1 MGNCIHIIAF
11 DIPSP
16 PNYGGVIDVFY
27 RIKALHEIGVKI
39 YLHNFVYGSR
49 KESKE
54 LEKYCEKVFYY
65 PRKKWV
71 FDLRNPYIVSS
82 RSNKSLLANLVK
94 DNNPILFEALH
105 SCYFLDHPK
114 LKNRVK
120 MVRMHNIE
128 HDYYKLLAG
137 AEPNI
142 LKKIYFTFESIL
154 LHRFERK
161 LAHASLIFAI
171 SSKDEAQLKQ
181 SFGAKVKL
189 LPAFHGN
196 QKVESKPG
204 MGNYCLYHGKLSVAE
219 NHQAAMFLVQEVFS
233 NMDIPLI
240 IAGDGIQASL
250 QQAANGYKHIQ
261 LKDGISPQEI
271 DELILN
277 AQINVLPTFQPT
289 GIKLKLVNVLYK
301 GRFLVVNNAMVSET
315 GVEEACIILDNPQK
329 MADGIKNLMTQ
340 SFSEEDLTKRKSV
353 LGQQFDVIK
362 NAKNILTE
370 INLLP

>member
-1 MGNCIHIIAF
+1 LENHIHIIAF

-39 YLHNFVYGSR
+39 HLHNFVYGSR

-71 FDLRNPYIVSS
+71 FDLMNPYIVSS
-82 RSNKSLLANLVK
+82 RSNESLLTNLAK
-94 DNNPILFEALH
+94 DNAPIFFEALH

-128 HDYYKLLAG
+128 HDYYKLLAE

-142 LKKIYFTFESIL
+142 IKKIYFTFESIL

-161 LAHASLIFAI
+161 LAHASLIFTI

-196 QKVESKPG
+196 SKVESKLG
-204 MGNYCLYHGKLSVAE
+204 IGNYCLYHGKLSVAE
-219 NHQAAMFLVQEVFS
+219 NHQAAMYLVQEVFS
-233 NMDIPLI
+233 KIDIPLI

-250 QQAANGYKHIQ
+250 QQAANAYNHIQ
-261 LKDGISPQEI
+261 LMEGLNPEEI
-271 DELILN
+271 DDLILN
-277 AQINVLPTFQPT
+277 AHINVLPTFQPT

-301 GRFLVVNNAMVSET
+301 GRFLVVNKAMVAET
-315 GVEEACIILDNPQK
+315 GVEEACIIADNPQK
-329 MADGIKNLMTQ
+329 MADEIKNLMTK
-340 SFSEEDLTKRKSV
+340 SFSAEDLTKRQRV
-353 LGQQFDVIK
+353 LGQQFDVIR
-362 NAKNILTE
+362 NAQSLLAE

>member
-1 MGNCIHIIAF
+1 
-11 DIPSP
+11 
-16 PNYGGVIDVFY
+16 
-27 RIKALHEIGVKI
+27 
-39 YLHNFVYGSR
+39 
-49 KESKE
+49 
-54 LEKYCEKVFYY
+54 
-65 PRKKWV
+65 
-71 FDLRNPYIVSS
+71 
-82 RSNKSLLANLVK
+82 
-94 DNNPILFEALH
+94 
-105 SCYFLDHPK
+105 
-114 LKNRVK
+114 
-120 MVRMHNIE
+120 
-128 HDYYKLLAG
+128 
-137 AEPNI
+137 
-142 LKKIYFTFESIL
+142 
-154 LHRFERK
+154 
-161 LAHASLIFAI
+161 
-171 SSKDEAQLKQ
+171 
-181 SFGAKVKL
+181 
-189 LPAFHGN
+189 
-196 QKVESKPG
+196 
-204 MGNYCLYHGKLSVAE
+204 VAE

-233 NMDIPLI
+233 KMDIPLI

-301 GRFLVVNNAMVSET
+301 GRFLVVNNAMVAET